1 VIFTR
6 LRALRRA
13 VVRSGVAL
21 VAVLPMAAAAA
32 VLGSAPDA
40 SAATAA
46 MSCTQ
51 SNDCH
56 SIAEDKTGHNNGMSG
71 SIDLS
76 CLASPTSSD
85 FVTNEM
91 WDITGGGAYWVEAGV
106 IDGYGGH
113 SRAWF
118 WADNRPDESFSVH
131 FPGLSIAHRNTVYP
145 ESITYQGSQKWS
157 IYGGDSYVSMGLSTS
172 QQNNSLGE
180 EAGTEFSDAHNLRDS
195 GSITS
200 LAWEGRNGHW
210 YDWGSGGHALSPEG
224 PNNHIKATYS
234 RSGSYVSW
242 DHC

>member
-1 VIFTR
+1 VSFTR
-6 LRALRRA
+6 LRVLAA
-13 VVRSGVAL
+13 A
-21 VAVLPMAAAAA
+21 LPMAAAVA

-51 SNDCH
+51 LNDCH
-56 SIAEDKTGHNNGMSG
+56 SFTIDDTGHNDGMSG
-71 SIDLS
+71 SVDLS

-85 FVTNEM
+85 WVTNEM
-91 WDITGGGAYWVEAGV
+91 WDITGTGAYWVETGV
-106 IDGYGGH
+106 IDGFGRPNSSSTH

-118 WADNRPDESFSVH
+118 WADNRPGEGFKVH

-145 ESITYQGSQKWS
+145 ASITYQGSQKWS

-172 QQNNSLGE
+172 QPNNSIAE
-180 EAGTEFSDAHNLRDS
+180 EAGTEFSDDHGLRDS
-195 GSITS
+195 GSVSS
-200 LAWEGRNGHW
+200 LSWEGSNGHW
-210 YDWGSGGHALSPEG
+210 HDWGSGGHAGRQEG
-224 PNNHIKATYS
+224 ANNHVKATYS